1 MSEATTKRSPTK
13 RLLSIALVLTALI
26 GGGIGLWYG
35 VLRYRFVAKRF
46 GDVTEVV
53 HRSGQISEHMIGP
66 TLEKNHIRT
75 IVDLTEPEFM
85 PEGKIKERELAKEK
99 GIEVL
104 NFPLVGDGTGDVE
117 TYARAVAAVIEC
129 ERKGTPVLVHCAA
142 GTYRTGGVVACFR
155 ILYQGW
161 TMEQALAESKEYK
174 WNPEER
180 KLPEYLEANLPKIKA
195 YLIEWGA
202 LPAEDATR
210 TPNAAGAHS

>member
-1 MSEATTKRSPTK
+1 MSHARPPVPRSK
-13 RLLSIALVLTALI
+13 RLLQVLLVTLALV

-46 GDVTEVV
+46 GDVTALV
-53 HRSGQISEHMIGP
+53 HRSGQISEYMIGP
-66 TLEKNHIRT
+66 TLEKHGIRT

-85 PEGKIKERELAKEK
+85 PEGKIKERALAQER

-117 TYARAVAAVIEC
+117 RYARAVAALIEC

-155 ILYQGW
+155 IIYQGW
-161 TMEQALAESKEYK
+161 TVEQALAESEQYN

-180 KLPEYLEANLPKIKA
+180 KMPEYLAANLPRIRA
-195 YLIEWGA
+195 YLAEWGVM
-202 LPAEDATR
+202 PAEAPPPVVSR
-210 TPNAAGAHS
+210 TSP